1 MLKVNGIDAYYGDVC
16 ALHDISLEIGDD
28 EIISII
34 GSNGAGKTTLMNCI
48 VGWVKV
54 KKGNVEFNGQDI
66 TNLPTHSITRTG
78 VVQIPEGREI
88 FSNMTVLENLE
99 MGSYSIKRS
108 KKEMNAKIEEMY
120 DLFPRLKERMGQK
133 AGSLSGGEQQ
143 MLAIGR
149 GMMSEPKL
157 LLLDEPSL
165 GLAPIIINQV
175 FQLIQEIRDSG
186 ITILLVEQNARRA
199 LEICDKAYILEN
211 GVIKMEG
218 SGEELLHSPE
228 VMAAYL
234 GEQIGAG
241 EEA

>member
-143 MLAIGR
+143 MLAIAR
-149 GMMSEPKL
+149 GLMGDPKL
-157 LLLDEPSL
+157 LMCDEPSL
-165 GLAPIIINQV
+165 GLAPVIVDDMFDIFLRINKEKHLPI
-175 FQLIQEIRDSG
+175 LI
-186 ITILLVEQNARRA
+186 VEQNVGKT
-199 LEICDKAYILEN
+199 LSISDWGYVIEN
-211 GVIKMEG
+211 GTVVMQDVGKK
-218 SGEELLHSPE
+218 LLQDESLKK
-228 VMAAYL
+228 AYL
-234 GEQIGAG
+234 GI
-241 EEA
+241 

>member
-120 DLFPRLKERMGQK
+120 DLFPRLKERRGQK

-143 MLAIGR
+143 MLA
-149 GMMSEPKL
+149 ML
-157 LLLDEPSL
+157 LMCDEPSL
-165 GLAPIIINQV
+165 GLAPVIVDDMFDIFLRINKEKHLPI
-175 FQLIQEIRDSG
+175 LI
-186 ITILLVEQNARRA
+186 VEQNAFMA
-199 LEICDKAYILEN
+199 LEVSSRCYVLEN
-211 GVIKMEG
+211 GRMVITA
-218 SGEELLHSPE
+218 SSEELARSDTIKKS
-228 VMAAYL
+228 YL
-234 GEQIGAG
+234 GG
-241 EEA
+241 

>member
-143 MLAIGR
+143 MLAMGR
-149 GMMSEPKL
+149 ALMSHPKL
-157 LLLDEPSL
+157 LMLDEPSM
-165 GLAPIIINQV
+165 GLAPILVEQIFSIIQD
-175 FQLIQEIRDSG
+175 LHRSG
-186 ITILLVEQNARRA
+186 STILLVEQNAKMA
-199 LEICDKAYILEN
+199 LSISDRGYVLETGKIVLHDN
-211 GVIKMEG
+211 AAN
-218 SGEELLHSPE
+218 LLSSE
-228 VMAAYL
+228 KVRAAYL
-234 GEQIGAG
+234 GG
-241 EEA
+241 

>member
-143 MLAIGR
+143 MLAIAR
-149 GMMSEPKL
+149 GLMGDPKL
-157 LLLDEPSL
+157 LMCDEPSL
-165 GLAPIIINQV
+165 GLAPVIVDDMFDVIVRVNKVRNIPIAIVERNAFMAMSISNRTYV
-175 FQLIQEIRDSG
+175 LEVGNLVAIGDSKV
-186 ITILLVEQNARRA
+186 LM
-199 LEICDKAYILEN
+199 DSDD
-211 GVIKMEG
+211 IKK
-218 SGEELLHSPE
+218 
-228 VMAAYL
+228 AYL
-234 GEQIGAG
+234 GG
-241 EEA
+241 